1 MPDKSTKFL
10 IDTNLFV
17 AAVKSRKTK
26 STELLLMLIDGTWDL
41 VADDILISEYE
52 RYSHKFEAYAFFD
65 VLQRK
70 VIMIEQSE
78 EDILKCKPYFSPNS
92 SADIVHAAAC
102 LHTGAVLITNDAH
115 FDRIRDAGVIVVWSI
130 SEAIMRV
137 INKCQL

>member
-17 AAVKSRKTK
+17 AAVKSGKTK
-26 STELLLMLIDGTWDL
+26 RTELLLMLIDGPWDL

-52 RYSHKFEAYAFFD
+52 RYSQKFDAREFFN
-65 VLQRK
+65 VLKRK

-78 EDILKCKPYFSPNS
+78 EDILKCKPYFLPRS

-115 FDRIRDAGVIVVWSI
+115 FDRIRDAGIIVVWSI
-130 SEAIMRV
+130 SDAIMR
-137 INKCQL
+137 IIK